1 MSEKYDKNGYNSSDF
16 KRNSNQEPN
25 AENLGD
31 QDGENNPVNEKA
43 GEYMRELLSEKIK
56 LNNGKFPLSTRLLDQ
71 EVVRVQAN
79 GRVPQNDS
87 KYVDVYRDKAVKV
100 TVKVLVPVKD
110 HPKFNFVGKL
120 LGPKGNTMKQLQE
133 ETMCKMAV
141 LGRGSFNFVGKL
153 LGPKGNTMK
162 QLQEETMCKM
172 AVLGRGSVRDRQ
184 KEEELRNSLDPKY
197 AHLMDELHVEISALA
212 PPAEAHARIAYA
224 LAEVK
229 KYLIPDSNDFIRQN
243 QMRDMTERDVG
254 PGIGPGPGPG
264 PGRRA
269 LLEGPEVRAKNVMY
283 SACTVTKRSFS
294 YRDPIL
300 NTQSEVKRWHLKLNK
315 LELLNFEQGQ
325 CSSDYIRSIKNILYD
340 KRAVRG
346 VPRGVPPPEDYYYE
360 RGQDRFYEEPY
371 YKEDREYKPVRDVG
385 SRRAPRY
392 PRAAPYARPPNSW
405 WSSSTMNRGAPG
417 KTKVLSILDR
427 ARTAM
432 ETSYPYEDPYA
443 VPEPPVRGVPRGVP
457 PPEDYYYERG
467 QDRFYEEPYY
477 KEDREYKPVRDV
489 GSRRAPRY
497 PRAAPYARPPK

>member
-16 KRNSNQEPN
+16 KRNSNQDPN

-141 LGRGSFNFVGKL
+141 LGRGS
-153 LGPKGNTMK
+153 
-162 QLQEETMCKM
+162 
-172 AVLGRGSVRDRQ
+172 VRDRQ

-243 QMRDMTERDVG
+243 QIRDMTERA
-254 PGIGPGPGPG
+254 PG
-264 PGRRA
+264 GRP
-269 LLEGPEVRAKNVMY
+269 LP
-283 SACTVTKRSFS
+283 
-294 YRDPIL
+294 
-300 NTQSEVKRWHLKLNK
+300 
-315 LELLNFEQGQ
+315 
-325 CSSDYIRSIKNILYD
+325 
-340 KRAVRG
+340 
-346 VPRGVPPPEDYYYE
+346 
-360 RGQDRFYEEPY
+360 
-371 YKEDREYKPVRDVG
+371 
-385 SRRAPRY
+385 
-392 PRAAPYARPPNSW
+392 
-405 WSSSTMNRGAPG
+405 NRGAPG

-443 VPEPPVRGVPRGVP
+443 VAEPPVRGVPRVP
-457 PPEDYYYERG
+457 HEEFYYDRG

-477 KEDREYKPVRDV
+477 KEERE
-489 GSRRAPRY
+489 
-497 PRAAPYARPPK
+497 